1 MKIKQNKRLFII
13 LLIPSFLLLI
23 PFIAMLF
30 TDELNWT
37 ASDFIIAGFL
47 LYGTGLVCEFIL
59 RKVKKL
65 KYRIAL
71 CGIILVILILIWVEL
86 AVGVFS

>member
-1 MKIKQNKRLFII
+1 MQNKRLLTI
-13 LLIPSFLLLI
+13 LLISSFLLLI

-30 TDELNWT
+30 TDEVNWT
-37 ASDFIIAGFL
+37 TSDFIIAGFL

>member
-1 MKIKQNKRLFII
+1 MQNKRLLTI
-13 LLIPSFLLLI
+13 LLISSFLLLI

-30 TDELNWT
+30 TDEVNWT
-37 ASDFIIAGFL
+37 TSDFIIAGFL

-86 AVGVFS
+86 AVGIFS